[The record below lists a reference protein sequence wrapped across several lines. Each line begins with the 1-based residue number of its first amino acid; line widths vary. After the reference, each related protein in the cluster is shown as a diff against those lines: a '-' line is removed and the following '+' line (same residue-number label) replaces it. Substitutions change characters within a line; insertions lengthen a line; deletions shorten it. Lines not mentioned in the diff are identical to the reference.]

1 MYLRMDRSNF
11 MGPSQNVGPIRMKY
25 LERGKVQQENKQK
38 QLQLHGLFPKY
49 QHNYVSETLERGLT
63 YRAMVICNY

>member
-1 MYLRMDRSNF
+1 MDRPNF

-38 QLQLHGLFPKY
+38 
-49 QHNYVSETLERGLT
+49 
-63 YRAMVICNY
+63 